1 MVKFF
6 RNRIFI
12 DLISEERG
20 FFLTKKR
27 KIDVLL
33 HELVPKHY
41 LLTKEE
47 SQNLLEKYQINI
59 SDLPQMFEKDPVSI
73 AIGAKEGDI
82 VKIVRESH
90 TTVKNI
96 DYYRYVK
103 KEKV

>member
-1 MVKFF
+1 M
-6 RNRIFI
+6 
-12 DLISEERG
+12 
-20 FFLTKKR
+20 TKKR

-82 VKIVRESH
+82 VKIIRDSD
-90 TTVKNI
+90 TTVKTVE
-96 DYYRYVK
+96 YYRYVK
-103 KEKV
+103 KEKA

>member
-1 MVKFF
+1 M
-6 RNRIFI
+6 
-12 DLISEERG
+12 
-20 FFLTKKR
+20 TKKR

-47 SQNLLEKYQINI
+47 SQILLERYKINI
-59 SDLPQMFEKDPVSI
+59 SDLPQMFDKDPVSI

-82 VKIVRESH
+82 IKIVRESH

>member
-1 MVKFF
+1 
-6 RNRIFI
+6 
-12 DLISEERG
+12 
-20 FFLTKKR
+20 LTKKR

-47 SQNLLEKYQINI
+47 SQNLLEKYKINM
-59 SDLPQMFEKDPVSI
+59 SDLPQMFDKDPVSV

-82 VKIVRESH
+82 IRIVRDSQ
-90 TTVKNI
+90 TTVKYI

>member
-1 MVKFF
+1 M
-6 RNRIFI
+6 
-12 DLISEERG
+12 
-20 FFLTKKR
+20 TKKR

-47 SQNLLEKYQINI
+47 SQNLLAKYKINI
-59 SDLPQMFEKDPVSI
+59 SNLPQMFDNDPVSV

-82 VKIVRESH
+82 IKILRESH
-90 TTVKNI
+90 TTVKYIN
-96 DYYRYVK
+96 YYRYVK

>member
-1 MVKFF
+1 MAKFF
-6 RNRIFI
+6 RNRIFCE
-12 DLISEERG
+12 LISEERG

-47 SQNLLEKYQINI
+47 SQNLLEKYQINL
-59 SDLPQMFEKDPVSI
+59 SDLPQMFDKDPISI

-82 VKIVRESH
+82 VKIVRDSQ
-90 TTVKNI
+90 TTVKNVN
-96 DYYRYVK
+96 YYRYVK

>member
-1 MVKFF
+1 
-6 RNRIFI
+6 
-12 DLISEERG
+12 
-20 FFLTKKR
+20 LTKKR

-47 SQNLLEKYQINI
+47 VQKLLDQYKITL
-59 SDLPQMFEKDPVSI
+59 SDLPQMFDKDPVAI

-82 VKIVRESH
+82 IKIVRDSN
-90 TTVKNI
+90 TTVRSV

-103 KEKV
+103 KEKA

>member
-1 MVKFF
+1 M
-6 RNRIFI
+6 
-12 DLISEERG
+12 
-20 FFLTKKR
+20 TKKR

-47 SQNLLEKYQINI
+47 SQNLLEKYNINI
-59 SDLPQMFEKDPVSI
+59 SNLPQMSEKDPVSI

-82 VKIVRESH
+82 VKIVRDSH
-90 TTVKNI
+90 TTVKHI
-96 DYYRYVK
+96 DYYRYVM

>member
-1 MVKFF
+1 
-6 RNRIFI
+6 
-12 DLISEERG
+12 
-20 FFLTKKR
+20 LTKKR

-47 SQNLLEKYQINI
+47 SQILLEKYQINI
-59 SDLPQMFEKDPVSI
+59 SNLPQMFEKDPVSI

-82 VKIVRESH
+82 VKIVRDSH
-90 TTVKNI
+90 TTVKKI